1 MDIEIKNKNPRLK
14 KYGWWIA
21 VGLITTGIVTWS
33 ILQAGHTTYRT
44 DSTGLITA
52 EVSEGTFNDFIR
64 LNGKVETG
72 VVVQISAL
80 ETGIV
85 EKKWVEEGAMLQPGD
100 IILTLRNPNL
110 QQQILDSESQLA
122 EKQNML
128 RDTELAMEKE
138 RLQVRQNLISSR
150 IQLNQKKR
158 LCEQQTALYNENLI
172 SREEYL
178 KSCEDYQLASES
190 LKLLEDRFH
199 QDSIYRT
206 VQIGQMQES
215 LNNMRQNFAIVR
227 QRADNLDIRASHAGQ
242 LGNLTA
248 DLGQNIVAGA
258 RVGQINI
265 LDNYKIVV
273 NIDEHYVDRISP
285 GLEGK
290 SMKHNQQFAVT
301 VRKVYPEVTSGQFR
315 DDLTISG
322 RQPDNIRVGQSIPI
336 DLLLGE
342 PTNAVMLPRGPF
354 FQTTGGSWIYVL
366 DSDGETARRRMIRI
380 GKQNPQYYE
389 VLDGLTPGERVIISS
404 YSDYGDA
411 DIIKIRNKQ

>member
-1 MDIEIKNKNPRLK
+1 MDIEIQKRNPRLK

-21 VGLITTGIVTWS
+21 AGLFTTGAVAWS
-33 ILQAGHTTYRT
+33 ILQSGHTTYRA

-52 EVSEGTFNDFIR
+52 EVTEGTFNDFIR

-72 VVVQISAL
+72 VIVQISAL

-128 RDTELAMEKE
+128 RDTELAMEND
-138 RLQVRQNLISSR
+138 RLQVRQDLISSR

-158 LCEQQTALYNENLI
+158 YCEQQTALYNEDLI
-172 SREEYL
+172 SKEEYL
-178 KSCEDYQLASES
+178 KSCEDYQLACES

-199 QDSIYRT
+199 QDSLYRT

-215 LNNMRQNFAIVR
+215 LDNMRQNFAIVR

-248 DLGQNIVAGA
+248 ELGQNIVSGT
-258 RVGQINI
+258 RIGQINI

-273 NIDEHYVDRISP
+273 NIDEHYIDRIYP

-290 SMKHNQQFAVT
+290 SMKQNQRLDLSVK
-301 VRKVYPEVTSGQFR
+301 KVYPEVTSGQFR
-315 DDLTISG
+315 ADLSIIG
-322 RQPDNIRVGQSIPI
+322 KQPDNIRVGQSVPI

-342 PTNAVMLPRGPF
+342 PAQAVMLPRGPF
-354 FQTTGGSWIYVL
+354 FQTTGGKWIYVI
-366 DSDGETARRRMIRI
+366 DTDGKTARRREICI

-389 VLDGLTPGERVIISS
+389 VIDGLSPGEKVIISS

-411 DIIKIRNKQ
+411 DIIKISNK